1 MGFYCLGCA
10 LNNPTLGAA
19 GAWCVRTIVLAC
31 AAGVMGACSTNEPN
45 ETVVKI
51 AFIDPLSGPLGDQG
65 RQQLQRWQGL
75 AQAHN
80 AQAATTG
87 IRFEVVGFDNR
98 GSPQESV
105 NTLKVVVDQGFRYVV
120 QGNRAG
126 VAQPIL
132 ETLNRHNA
140 RSPGREAIYLNDAAL
155 APAPSNEPCSPWHL
169 RVDADSDS
177 KAQALAW
184 LLRDRPDIRH
194 VFLIN
199 PNNAQGQQ
207 LASHFKAA
215 IAQHRPDVLI
225 VGDGFYPLGREPA
238 FDAALGQIQSS
249 GAHAV
254 VSGLLGADLAAWV
267 QAQHRA
273 GLKLPVFMFDAALR
287 DRPDAMAAV
296 PNAEVYLIAAQH
308 SGLELLGRAMA
319 QAQSTE
325 PSKVLPVLNRPSG
338 LWVSRWQSTPD
349 QRFVLLAH
357 VPAERLS
364 RPETCVVQRP

>member
-1 MGFYCLGCA
+1 
-10 LNNPTLGAA
+10 
-19 GAWCVRTIVLAC
+19 
-31 AAGVMGACSTNEPN
+31 MGACSTSEPD

-51 AFIDPLSGPLGDQG
+51 AFIDPLSGPLGDLG

-75 AQAHN
+75 AHAHN
-80 AQAATTG
+80 AHAATTG

-120 QGNRAG
+120 QGSRSG

-132 ETLNRHNA
+132 ETLNRHNS
-140 RSPGREAIYLNDAAL
+140 RSPGREAIYLNDATL
-155 APAPSNEPCSPWHL
+155 APAPSNEPCSLWHF
-169 RVDADSDS
+169 RVDADSGS

-184 LLRDRPDIRH
+184 LLRDRPDIH
-194 VFLIN
+194 NVFLIN
-199 PNNAQGQQ
+199 PNNANGQQ

-215 IAQHRPDVLI
+215 IAQQRPDVVM
-225 VGDGFYPLGREPA
+225 VGDARSLEGL
-238 FDAALGQIQSS
+238 AAQIQSS

-254 VSGLLGADLAAWV
+254 VSGLLGADLAALV
-267 QAQHRA
+267 QALHRA
-273 GLKLPVFMFDAALR
+273 GLKLPVFMFDAAMR
-287 DRPDAMAAV
+287 DTPDAL
-296 PNAEVYLIAAQH
+296 PNAEVYLISAQH

-325 PSKVLPVLNRPSG
+325 PSKVLPVLNRPTG
-338 LWVSRWQSTPD
+338 LWLSRWQSTPIP
-349 QRFVLLAH
+349 RFVLLAH